1 MSSSIEQQ
9 RADLIW
15 KMVKAHNETISHI
28 IDYLDSL
35 GEWVDEVST
44 EVNDIE
50 GLRCSVKESRKQIN
64 ESQESIKTL
73 ETEVEFLLEER

>member
-9 RADLIW
+9 RSDLIW
-15 KMVKAHNETISHI
+15 KMVKTHNEIISNI

-44 EVNDIE
+44 EVNDIQ
-50 GLRCSVKESRKQIN
+50 GLRFSVKESRKQIN